1 MSNRPVSLPKPG
13 LFAAALA
20 LAGALGTPV
29 AAQDPAGAYLGGAL
43 GQSTFTD
50 WCDISG
56 TCEDTDTAWKLF
68 GGYRA
73 NRNFAV
79 EASYID
85 WGEVTASTGT
95 VDVAASQHSYGL
107 AALGVLPLGERGFE
121 AFGKL
126 GVLLTSQET
135 RRIQPN
141 PSTVNRDETELHYGL
156 GVRYAFNRKLAA
168 RAEWENTEKLKVQM
182 LSIGV
187 EYRF

>member
-1 MSNRPVSLPKPG
+1 MVVQPPVKRL
-13 LFAAALA
+13 LLLAACIAAALPA
-20 LAGALGTPV
+20 
-29 AAQDPAGAYLGGAL
+29 AAQGPYLGASL
-43 GQSTFTD
+43 GRSTFTD

-56 TCEDTDTAWKLF
+56 PCEDTDSAWKLF
-68 GGYRA
+68 GGYRIS
-73 NRNFAV
+73 RTFAI

-95 VDVAASQHSYGL
+95 VDVAASQSSYGL
-107 AALGVLPLGERGFE
+107 AALGTLPLGDRGFE
-121 AFGKL
+121 LFGKL
-126 GVLLTSQET
+126 GFLLTSQET
-135 RRIQPN
+135 ARIQPN

-156 GVRYAFNRKLAA
+156 GARYSINQNLAV